1 MLASSKGDGKPRL
14 KLLTFIKKIP
24 VRTRGSRGRTSGRR
38 RAPNV
43 LLVGNP
49 NEVAAKIT
57 RHNEAPGAISRGTC
71 QMNVAGLP
79 RKRHLRTTEFIGTSV
94 APLLHWG

>member
-24 VRTRGSRGRTSGRR
+24 VKTKGSRGHTSGCML
-38 RAPNV
+38 APSA
-43 LLVGNP
+43 LLMSNLK
-49 NEVAAKIT
+49 EIAAKIK
-57 RHNEAPGAISRGTC
+57 RHRETLGGISRGTC

-79 RKRHLRTTEFIGTSV
+79 SKKNLRATKLIGISV
-94 APLLHWG
+94 APLLRWG

>member
-24 VRTRGSRGRTSGRR
+24 VRTKGSRGLTSGRR
-38 RAPNV
+38 LAPNV
-43 LLVGNP
+43 LLVSNLK
-49 NEVAAKIT
+49 EIAAKIK
-57 RHNEAPGAISRGTC
+57 RLNEAPGAISRDTC

-79 RKRHLRTTEFIGTSV
+79 RKRHLRTTELIGTSV